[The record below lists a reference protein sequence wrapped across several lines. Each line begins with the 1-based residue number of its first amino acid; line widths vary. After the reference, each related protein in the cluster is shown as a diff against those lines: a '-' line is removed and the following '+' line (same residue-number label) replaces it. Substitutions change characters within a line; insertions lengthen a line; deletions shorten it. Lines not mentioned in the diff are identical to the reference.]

1 LVEQVDGMKRQAPSR
16 LEELYTRVADALEKR
31 GYRVE
36 ILSYPTSHDKRSIDL
51 LAASKAKNIFIKV
64 VEDLKHIDSREVS
77 ELRELSTVFDAY
89 PLIVAE
95 KEGGVELDNIAAYEK
110 HGLYAVN
117 VGGLEAALENSIYVV
132 KRHGNFYMHIDSK
145 KLREFRRVKRLS
157 LGDLAKLVGVSR
169 KTVYEYERSNMDVS
183 LPTAIRL
190 LEVVG
195 DEIFKPI
202 PVLDKQEK
210 PVKQSTKKMST
221 DTVAERRI
229 ILQVEKRGGKA
240 VHSRHSPVDIGV
252 KFAEKKAVVIVEHKR
267 DRDIGLRS
275 EEAVKIAKAASAEK
289 IALIRHA
296 NLRKDLEALGYDVVR
311 TLEELLELVVGRGE
325 KK

>member
-1 LVEQVDGMKRQAPSR
+1 MKWQTPPR
-16 LEELYTRVADALEKR
+16 LEELYTCVMDALEKR

-36 ILSYPTSHDKRSIDL
+36 IVSYPTSHDKRSIDL
-51 LAASKAKNIFIKV
+51 LAASTTKNIFIKV
-64 VEDLKHIDSREVS
+64 VEDLKHIDNREAS
-77 ELRELSTVFDAY
+77 ELRGLSTVLDAH

-95 KEGGVELDNIAAYEK
+95 KEEGVELDDMAAYEK

-132 KRHGNFYMHIDSK
+132 KRHGNFYMRIDSK
-145 KLREFRRVKRLS
+145 KLREFRRVRGLS
-157 LGDLAKLVGVSR
+157 LGDLAELVGVSR

-183 LPTAIRL
+183 LSTAIRL
-190 LEVVG
+190 LEVIG

-202 PVLDKQEK
+202 PVLDRQEK
-210 PVKQSTKKMST
+210 SVKRSTKRMAA
-221 DTVAERRI
+221 DTVAERKI
-229 ILQVEKRGGKA
+229 ILQVEKRGGEA
-240 VHSRHSPVDIGV
+240 IHSRHSPIDIGV
-252 KFAEKKAVVIVEHKR
+252 KFAEKKAVVIVEHKH
-267 DRDIGLRS
+267 DADIGFRG

-311 TLEELLELVVGRGE
+311 TPEELLELVVGKRG

>member
-1 LVEQVDGMKRQAPSR
+1 MRWQAPSR
-16 LEELYTRVADALEKR
+16 LEELYACVADALEKK

-36 ILSYPTSHDKRSIDL
+36 IVSYPTSHDKRSIDL
-51 LAASKAKNIFIKV
+51 LAASTTKNIFIKI
-64 VEDLKHIDSREVS
+64 VEDLKHVNNREAS
-77 ELRELSTVFDAY
+77 ELKGLSTVLDAH

-95 KEGGVELDNIAAYEK
+95 KEEGVELDDMAAYEK

-132 KRHGNFYMHIDSK
+132 KRHGNFYMRIDSK
-145 KLREFRRVKRLS
+145 KLREFRRVRGLS
-157 LGDLAKLVGVSR
+157 LGDLAELVGVSR

-183 LPTAIRL
+183 LSTAIRL
-190 LEVVG
+190 LEVMG

-202 PVLDKQEK
+202 PVLDRQEK
-210 PVKQSTKKMST
+210 SVKRSTKRMAA
-221 DTVAERRI
+221 DTVAERKI
-229 ILQVEKRGGKA
+229 ILQVEKRGGEA
-240 VHSRHSPVDIGV
+240 IHSRHSPIDIGV
-252 KFAEKKAVVIVEHKR
+252 RFAEKKAVVIVEHKH
-267 DRDIGLRS
+267 DADIGFRG

-311 TLEELLELVVGRGE
+311 TPEELLELVVGKRG

>member
-1 LVEQVDGMKRQAPSR
+1 MRRQTPSR
-16 LEELYTRVADALEKR
+16 LEELYTRVVDALEKR

-36 ILSYPTSHDKRSIDL
+36 IVSYPTSHDKRSIDL
-51 LAASKAKNIFIKV
+51 LAAGTTKNIFIKV
-64 VEDLKHIDSREVS
+64 VEDLKHIDNREAS
-77 ELRELSTVFDAY
+77 ELRGLSTVFDAH

-95 KEGGVELDNIAAYEK
+95 KEERVELDDIAAYEK

-117 VGGLEAALENSIYVV
+117 IGGLEAALENSIYVV
-132 KRHGNFYMHIDSK
+132 KRHGNFYMRIDSE
-145 KLREFRRVKRLS
+145 KLREFRRVRGLS

-183 LPTAIRL
+183 LSTAIRL
-190 LEVVG
+190 LEVIG

-210 PVKQSTKKMST
+210 PAKQSTKRMST

-229 ILQVEKRGGKA
+229 ILQVENRGGKA

-252 KFAEKKAVVIVEHKR
+252 RFAEKKAVVVVEHKR
-267 DRDIGLRS
+267 DTDIGLRS
-275 EEAVKIAKAASAEK
+275 EEAVKIAEAASAEK
-289 IALIRHA
+289 IALVRHA

-311 TLEELLELVVGRGE
+311 TPEELLELVVGEKE

>member
-1 LVEQVDGMKRQAPSR
+1 MRWQAPSR
-16 LEELYTRVADALEKR
+16 LEELYACVADALEKK

-36 ILSYPTSHDKRSIDL
+36 IVSYPTSHDKRSIDL
-51 LAASKAKNIFIKV
+51 LAASTTKNIFIKI
-64 VEDLKHIDSREVS
+64 VEDLKHVNNREAS
-77 ELRELSTVFDAY
+77 ELKGLSTVLDAH

-95 KEGGVELDNIAAYEK
+95 KEEGVELDDMAAYEK

-132 KRHGNFYMHIDSK
+132 KRHGNFYMRIDSK
-145 KLREFRRVKRLS
+145 KLREFRRVRGLS
-157 LGDLAKLVGVSR
+157 LGDLAELVGVSR

-183 LPTAIRL
+183 LSTAIRL
-190 LEVVG
+190 LEVIG

-202 PVLDKQEK
+202 PVLDRQEK
-210 PVKQSTKKMST
+210 SVKRSTKRMAA
-221 DTVAERRI
+221 DTVAERKI
-229 ILQVEKRGGKA
+229 ILQVEKRGGEA
-240 VHSRHSPVDIGV
+240 IHSRHSPIDIGV
-252 KFAEKKAVVIVEHKR
+252 RFAEKKAVVIVEHKH
-267 DRDIGLRS
+267 DADIGFRG

-311 TLEELLELVVGRGE
+311 TPEELLELVVGKRG

>member
-1 LVEQVDGMKRQAPSR
+1 MRWQAPSR
-16 LEELYTRVADALEKR
+16 LEELYACVADALEKK

-36 ILSYPTSHDKRSIDL
+36 IVSYPTSHDKRSIDL
-51 LAASKAKNIFIKV
+51 LAASTTKNIFIKI
-64 VEDLKHIDSREVS
+64 VEDLKHVNNREAS
-77 ELRELSTVFDAY
+77 ELKGLSTVLDAH

-95 KEGGVELDNIAAYEK
+95 KEEGVELDDMAAYEK

-132 KRHGNFYMHIDSK
+132 KRHGNFYMRIDSK
-145 KLREFRRVKRLS
+145 KLREFRRVRGLS
-157 LGDLAKLVGVSR
+157 LGDLAELVGVSR

-183 LPTAIRL
+183 LSTAIRL
-190 LEVVG
+190 LEVIG

-202 PVLDKQEK
+202 PVLDRQEK
-210 PVKQSTKKMST
+210 SVKRSTKRMAA
-221 DTVAERRI
+221 DTVAERKI
-229 ILQVEKRGGKA
+229 ILQVEKRGGEA
-240 VHSRHSPVDIGV
+240 IHSRHSPIDIGV
-252 KFAEKKAVVIVEHKR
+252 KFAEKKAVVIVEHKH
-267 DRDIGLRS
+267 DADIGFRG

-311 TLEELLELVVGRGE
+311 TPEELLELVVGKRG

>member
-1 LVEQVDGMKRQAPSR
+1 MRRQTPSR
-16 LEELYTRVADALEKR
+16 LEELYTRVVDALEKR

-36 ILSYPTSHDKRSIDL
+36 IVSYPTSHDKRSIDL
-51 LAASKAKNIFIKV
+51 LAAGTTKNIFIKV
-64 VEDLKHIDSREVS
+64 VEDLKHIDNREAS
-77 ELRELSTVFDAY
+77 ELRGLSIVLDAY

-95 KEGGVELDNIAAYEK
+95 KEEGVELDDIAAYEK

-117 VGGLEAALENSIYVV
+117 IGGLEAALENSIYVV
-132 KRHGNFYMHIDSK
+132 KRHGNFYMRIDSE
-145 KLREFRRVKRLS
+145 KLREFRRVRGLS

-169 KTVYEYERSNMDVS
+169 KTVYEYERSSMDVS
-183 LPTAIRL
+183 LSTAIRL
-190 LEVVG
+190 LEVIG

-210 PVKQSTKKMST
+210 PAKQSTKRMST

-229 ILQVEKRGGKA
+229 ILQVENRGGKA

-252 KFAEKKAVVIVEHKR
+252 RFAEKKAVVVVEHKH
-267 DRDIGLRS
+267 DTDIGLRS
-275 EEAVKIAKAASAEK
+275 EEAVKIAEAASAEK
-289 IALIRHA
+289 IALVRHA

-311 TLEELLELVVGRGE
+311 TPEELLELVVGERE